1 MFLKKILRVVVDFDK
16 APRLHLVTVPKSRV
30 VKRTSSVCCG
40 VETTN
45 ASSRCRVGLLSC
57 AAVMKPLYKQEMYTL
72 KVNRNYKRVKSL
84 SCWSAQLCCRDE
96 TTIQTG
102 NVYTKGQ

>member
-16 APRLHLVTVPKSRV
+16 APRLHLVTVPKSWV
-30 VKRTSSVCCG
+30 GLDLVKRTSSVCCG

-72 KVNRNYKRVKSL
+72 RSTVHVIL
-84 SCWSAQLCCRDE
+84 
-96 TTIQTG
+96 IQSDSISFA
-102 NVYTKGQ
+102 VCVVRYLIVFVPPAFV